1 MTARVRRV
9 AMFLAAL
16 LLMTVL
22 WEAYK
27 AVGPAAG
34 GKVLGIRLLPKS
46 DNSSMP
52 HVWDMLRRYGRPE
65 LRGSSRSIFATVV
78 SGAWFTM
85 RIALVGL
92 FLGLVVGM
100 GLAMVMARFK
110 VVERGLAPWLVIS
123 QTVPLIAL
131 APLVVS
137 WGGRLHLGGFTW
149 QKWMS
154 AAVIAA
160 FLAFFPIAIGGL
172 KGLSSPPSAAV
183 ELMESYAATWRSSLV
198 KLRLPAALP
207 YLMPAVKLGA
217 NAAVVGTIVAE
228 LSTGLKGGIGRL
240 ILEYMRESTGDPAK
254 VFTAVFGAAALGLTM
269 AGLVALIDRYVSRN
283 RPKELVA

>member
-100 GLAMVMARFK
+100 GLAMVMARFR

-240 ILEYMRESTGDPAK
+240 ILEYLRESTGDPAK

>member
-207 YLMPAVKLGA
+207 YLMPALKLGA

>member
-1 MTARVRRV
+1 
-9 AMFLAAL
+9 MFLAAL

-207 YLMPAVKLGA
+207 YLMPALKLGA

>member
-1 MTARVRRV
+1 
-9 AMFLAAL
+9 MFLAAL

-100 GLAMVMARFK
+100 GLAMVMARFR

-207 YLMPAVKLGA
+207 YLMPALKLGA